1 MRAAAWYEKLT
12 GDKTLTTPKH
22 PEDVATQLTAPV
34 LGLYGAQNKSIPQET
49 IEMMR
54 QALRAANADAEIVV
68 YPEAGHASNADY
80 RPSYHAP
87 SAQDGWQRM
96 LAWFARFGVK

>member
-1 MRAAAWYEKLT
+1 
-12 GDKTLTTPKH
+12 
-22 PEDVATQLTAPV
+22 
-34 LGLYGAQNKSIPQET
+34 
-49 IEMMR
+49 MR

-68 YPEAGHASNADY
+68 YPEAGHAFNADY
-80 RPSYHAP
+80 RPSYHSP